1 MHSKIVTHLL
11 GHYFANDD
19 VVVVVVF
26 VDVVVAVVVVVDVV
40 VFVDVVVGIDVVVGV
55 NVVNNVVGVTCDL
68 AGIIAV
74 GVSM

>member
-40 VFVDVVVGIDVVVGV
+40 VFVDVVVGV